1 MVAGAV
7 WGDGGTAAVTG
18 TSLVTTGVVSAEP
31 VPDGSE
37 GTGPP
42 VEAAGSAEVG
52 VTAGAPRV
60 LGEPAGVLSALAAV
74 VSALAAVVRGLAA
87 VVRGLAAVVR
97 GLAEAGPD
105 DRLPDVPSSAPEELV
120 GTVTAAELPAGAAA
134 PVTAPVGAEP
144 GAEVPGA
151 EVPGTEG
158 PGTDVLGS
166 AIVPPGNWMSPS
178 APPAAPVENLPV
190 PTAVMPLSA
199 TL

>member
-1 MVAGAV
+1 MVAGV
-7 WGDGGTAAVTG
+7 VCGDW
-18 TSLVTTGVVSAEP
+18 
-31 VPDGSE
+31 
-37 GTGPP
+37 
-42 VEAAGSAEVG
+42 
-52 VTAGAPRV
+52 
-60 LGEPAGVLSALAAV
+60 
-74 VSALAAVVRGLAA
+74 GLAT
-87 VVRGLAAVVR
+87 VVR

-105 DRLPDVPSSAPEELV
+105 DRLPDVPGDAPEEPG

-134 PVTAPVGAEP
+134 PVTAPVGAE
-144 GAEVPGA
+144 PGA